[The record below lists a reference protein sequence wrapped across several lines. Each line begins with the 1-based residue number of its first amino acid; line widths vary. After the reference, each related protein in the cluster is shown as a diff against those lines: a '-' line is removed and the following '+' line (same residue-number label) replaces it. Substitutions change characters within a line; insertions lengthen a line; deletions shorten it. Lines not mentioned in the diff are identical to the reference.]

1 MKTVYVPAGETVSYE
16 SLETERLVVMGCL
29 KVTYGIKAKTISG
42 SGVICA
48 GSVEADD
55 IRIDDVEASSVIC
68 KHFLAKRAK
77 TPELFA
83 SESAAVS
90 CFLSAAYVETGKLTV
105 AISEVNEVKAEEIVH
120 LSARER
126 SLFGLLLASALRSFW
141 TALTASPVRET
152 VSEEATEPEEENKE
166 AANAEIVQEVPE
178 PVDEELNRFVGMF
191 KLLREGGYTLRVV
204 PGTPEENAPTFDF
217 ESGHI
222 VRQAA

>member
-77 TPELFA
+77 MPELFA

-90 CFLSAAYVETGKLTV
+90 CFLSAAYVETGRLTV

-126 SLFGLLLASALRSFW
+126 SLFGLLIASALRSFW

-152 VSEEATEPEEENKE
+152 ESEEATEPEEENKE
-166 AANAEIVQEVPE
+166 TANPEIVQEVPE
-178 PVDEELNRFVGMF
+178 VVDEELNRFIGMF
-191 KLLREGGYTLRVV
+191 KLLRESGYTLRVI

>member
-29 KVTYGIKAKTISG
+29 KVTYGIKAKAISG

-126 SLFGLLLASALRSFW
+126 SLFGLLIASALRSFW
-141 TALTASPVRET
+141 TALTASPMRERE
-152 VSEEATEPEEENKE
+152 SEEATEPEEENKE
-166 AANAEIVQEVPE
+166 TANAEIVQEVPE
-178 PVDEELNRFVGMF
+178 DVDEELNRFIGMF

-217 ESGHI
+217 ESERI
-222 VRQAA
+222 IRQAA

>member
-77 TPELFA
+77 MPELFA

-90 CFLSAAYVETGKLTV
+90 CFLSAAYVETG
-105 AISEVNEVKAEEIVH
+105 
-120 LSARER
+120 SADG
-126 SLFGLLLASALRSFW
+126 F
-141 TALTASPVRET
+141 
-152 VSEEATEPEEENKE
+152 
-166 AANAEIVQEVPE
+166 
-178 PVDEELNRFVGMF
+178 M
-191 KLLREGGYTLRVV
+191 
-204 PGTPEENAPTFDF
+204 
-217 ESGHI
+217 
-222 VRQAA
+222 

>member
-126 SLFGLLLASALRSFW
+126 SLLGLLIASALRSFW

-152 VSEEATEPEEENKE
+152 ASEEATEPEEENKE
-166 AANAEIVQEVPE
+166 AANGEIVQEVPE
-178 PVDEELNRFVGMF
+178 VLDEELNRFVGMF
-191 KLLREGGYTLRVV
+191 KLLRESGYTLRVV

>member
-16 SLETERLVVMGCL
+16 SLETECLVVMGCL

-68 KHFLAKRAK
+68 NHFLAKRAK
-77 TPELFA
+77 MPELFA

-141 TALTASPVRET
+141 TALTASPARET

-166 AANAEIVQEVPE
+166 AANGEIVQEEPE
-178 PVDEELNRFVGMF
+178 VVDEELNRFIGMF
-191 KLLREGGYTLRVV
+191 KLLRESGYTLRIV

>member
-126 SLFGLLLASALRSFW
+126 SLLGLLIASALRSFW
-141 TALTASPVRET
+141 TALTASPVREAA
-152 VSEEATEPEEENKE
+152 SEETTEQEENKE
-166 AANAEIVQEVPE
+166 AANAEIAQEVPGV
-178 PVDEELNRFVGMF
+178 VDEELNRFVGMF
-191 KLLREGGYTLRVV
+191 KLLRESGYTLRVV